1 MASIKNSAE
10 SAWYKCQSAQELKDL
25 QKERSQLRKPLTEL
39 LASVK
44 TGINELKKAIVA
56 YDQRLSTAKR
66 ASAGGNAGPKRKKAK
81 GSAPS
86 MMEKALEKGIQIPVH
101 SVGSGIKDMAI
112 DFNQPAILRLD
123 GEVVKN
129 LLAEA
134 WGCGL
139 FSLFVFCVAN
149 TVLVVNDK

>member
-1 MASIKNSAE
+1 
-10 SAWYKCQSAQELKDL
+10 
-25 QKERSQLRKPLTEL
+25 
-39 LASVK
+39 
-44 TGINELKKAIVA
+44 
-56 YDQRLSTAKR
+56 
-66 ASAGGNAGPKRKKAK
+66 
-81 GSAPS
+81 
-86 MMEKALEKGIQIPVH
+86 MEKALEKGIQIPVH